1 MIETVR
7 LAEFLPYVWPH
18 APGAPQPTIETAL
31 RQSAIEF
38 CERTRC
44 WRHITEVHF
53 YEQND
58 APVIAPQFS
67 TIQAFEFA
75 VYKPHD
81 SDARI
86 PLTPTQFSDLARND
100 FGPGD
105 DAQPAHITQA
115 TPNSVTIFPFNPGTV
130 EISCFLKPRFGM
142 DMAGFGTYEP
152 LEDRFNVVPEFL
164 LSQWGEAIAC
174 GALSKILLVPQQRW
188 TDPQRAAYFLGRFER
203 YCDQHFSSNLTG
215 QQRAPRRSRFS
226 FV

>member
-1 MIETVR
+1 MIKTVR

-44 WRHITEVHF
+44 WRHMATVELTTE
-53 YEQND
+53 NT
-58 APVIAPQFS
+58 AAVIAPDYAAIHQ
-67 TIQAFEFA
+67 FEFVTFA
-75 VYKPHD
+75 
-81 SDARI
+81 ST
-86 PLTPTQFSDLARND
+86 LTDKIELVPTQFSDLA
-100 FGPGD
+100 PGGFTRD
-105 DAQPAHITQA
+105 EGGVPAHITQA
-115 TPNSVTIFPFNPGTV
+115 GPNTAIIFPFMPGTLEV
-130 EISCFLKPRFGM
+130 SCFLKPRFGQE
-142 DMAGFGTYEP
+142 MAGAGVFAP
-152 LEDRFNVVPEFL
+152 LEDRFNIAPEFL

-174 GALSKILLVPQQRW
+174 GALSKLLLVPQQRW
-188 TDPQRAAYFLGRFER
+188 TDPRRAAYFLGRFER